1 MGKLLTRSAILDS
14 LDVQTIEVEVPE
26 WGGTVKVRG
35 LTGKERDLFEQASVR
50 RNPKTGEVELNM
62 ANMRARM
69 VAYCVVDEEGERMFT
84 DADIVQLGRKSAA
97 ALERVAK
104 AAQKLSGMGN
114 EATEEA
120 AGNFT
125 EDPNVPSTTD

>member
-1 MGKLLTRSAILDS
+1 
-14 LDVQTIEVEVPE
+14 
-26 WGGTVKVRG
+26 
-35 LTGKERDLFEQASVR
+35 
-50 RNPKTGEVELNM
+50 M